1 MVAAVV
7 VLFNPDV
14 DVAKNISSYMACVE
28 KVYVIDNSDSSNE
41 SILQSFA
48 LDNTIEYVFNNG
60 NLGIAKALNIG
71 CQRAIDDGMEWVL
84 TMDQDSKFLN
94 LKPEMVSYVEQAVNS
109 SVVLYYPNYLIEGI
123 VYDKY
128 IKENNEPIV
137 VMTSGNF
144 INLKAY
150 QTMAGFEDKLFI
162 DYVDIDYCLKIK
174 AAGYKIALLP
184 DAILAHQ
191 LGDSKHINFLSLQAI
206 VTNHSSLRRYYITR
220 NRLYVRKKYK
230 TLSAV
235 FTKTEERI
243 FINDLLKII
252 LFENYKISKFKSIVQ
267 GYLDY
272 RNNKFG
278 KYDQ

>member
-14 DVAKNISSYMACVE
+14 DVATNMSSYIDCVD
-28 KVYVIDNSDSSNE
+28 KVYIIDNSKFSNNSLFE
-41 SILQSFA
+41 A
-48 LDNTIEYVFNNG
+48 LPFKHKLEYVFNNN

-71 CQRAIDDGMEWVL
+71 CELAIQENMQWAL

-94 LKPEMVSYVEQAVNS
+94 LNASVVTEVLERENS
-109 SVVLYYPNYLIEGI
+109 SVVLYYPNYLIGGI

-128 IKENNEPIV
+128 VKENNEPIV

-144 INLKAY
+144 INLNAY
-150 QTMAGFEDKLFI
+150 QSLAGFDDKLFI
-162 DYVDIDYCLKIK
+162 DYVDIDYCLKLK
-174 AAGYKIALLP
+174 AAGYKMALLP
-184 DAILAHQ
+184 HATLVHE
-191 LGDSKHINFLSLQAI
+191 LGNSKHVTFLSLKAI

-220 NRLYVRKKYK
+220 NRLYICKKYK
-230 TLSAV
+230 TVSAV
-235 FTKTEERI
+235 FSKTEKRI
-243 FINDLLKII
+243 FFNDILKIV
-252 LFENYKISKFKSIVQ
+252 LFEDDKISKLKSVIN

-278 KYDQ
+278 MYNQ

>member
-14 DVAKNISSYMACVE
+14 DVATNISSYIDCVE
-28 KVYVIDNSDSSNE
+28 KVYIIDNSNFSNE
-41 SILQSFA
+41 SLFEA
-48 LDNTIEYVFNNG
+48 LPFKHKLEYVFNDT

-71 CQRAIDDGMEWVL
+71 CELAIQEKMHWVL
-84 TMDQDSKFLN
+84 TMDQDSAFLN
-94 LKPEMVSYVEQAVNS
+94 LNPCVITQILNNEGGG
-109 SVVLYYPNYLIEGI
+109 VVLYYPNYLIDGI

-144 INLKAY
+144 INLNAY
-150 QTMAGFEDKLFI
+150 QSLAGFEDKLFI
-162 DYVDIDYCLKIK
+162 DYVDIDYCLKLK
-174 AAGYKIALLP
+174 AAGYKIALLS
-184 DAILAHQ
+184 DATLVHE
-191 LGDSKHINFLSLQAI
+191 LGNSKHVTFLSLKAI

-220 NRLYVRKKYK
+220 NRLYVCKKYK
-230 TLSAV
+230 TVSAV
-235 FTKTEERI
+235 FSKTEKRI
-243 FINDLLKII
+243 FLNDILKII
-252 LFENYKISKFKSIVQ
+252 LFEADKFSKLKSILN

-278 KYDQ
+278 MYNQ